1 MYNNKII
8 QKDMKE
14 IINSGIDFS
23 SFMNKT
29 VLITGA
35 NGMLA
40 SYYMYVLMY
49 LNDHKKLNIKIYALV
64 RNIKK
69 LEDLTN
75 YSARNDII
83 PIQQDVCEKIEL
95 QDKIDYIIHMA
106 SSANPKTIVKD
117 PVGIIKANI
126 EGTFSV
132 LELARKNNAKVI
144 FTSTREIYGKM
155 PSEINEIREENM
167 GSINPI
173 ELRSCYP
180 ESKRMAENI
189 MVSYSY
195 QYGIDYCISRIAHVY
210 GPGMN
215 IDGDGRIM
223 SDLIEAVVKKKNIVL
238 KSTGEAERAFC
249 YITDAIKA
257 LYLITL
263 DKNKNQVYNIANET
277 ETITIKKLAYNLVDW
292 YKDENIEVVFDI
304 KDEKN
309 KYVSFKRTKLNT
321 DKLEALGWK
330 PNIALKEGIDR
341 TVKYF
346 NNN

>member
-263 DKNKNQVYNIANET
+263 DKNKNQVYNIANEM